1 MPTLQNWF
9 KLVKLYL
16 ENNIDFKCKITLYTL
31 RYIQSSRFQI
41 TDQWMVK
48 IMTRKI
54 HKIYDGILRIIIF
67 AYLQEFLRF
76 IGENREIE
84 EVLKGDITKLNG
96 STKYWI
102 FTANWRTEHNAIL
115 NFSFQRH
122 ILMIWKGFLTITLP
136 WKWHSASERKR
147 LSSIFQQAQKEH
159 AKRISARQ
167 KSSVRKH
174 SIWAISIL
182 KKNWSLFT
190 SNSI

>member
-1 MPTLQNWF
+1 M
-9 KLVKLYL
+9 YL

-102 FTANWRTEHNAIL
+102 FTAN
-115 NFSFQRH
+115 
-122 ILMIWKGFLTITLP
+122 
-136 WKWHSASERKR
+136 
-147 LSSIFQQAQKEH
+147 
-159 AKRISARQ
+159 
-167 KSSVRKH
+167 
-174 SIWAISIL
+174 
-182 KKNWSLFT
+182 
-190 SNSI
+190 